1 VIDSNDSREPIQ
13 TLLIS
18 SRLTRDV
25 EIEVPQDATPSFSYS
40 AAIESIS
47 RSDNHAFVFVL
58 MKIEQHFDGNNLVE
72 FSTTYMTGFRGESF
86 TSEDAEFTFL
96 ENLIEAA
103 VWPRFRDLSQVMIS
117 QAELD
122 FPILPPLPESITRPK
137 KKPDEKASTEG

>member
-1 VIDSNDSREPIQ
+1 MTDSNGSREPIQ
-13 TLLIS
+13 TLLMS

-47 RSDNHAFVFVL
+47 RSDNYAFAFVL
-58 MKIEQHFDGNNLVE
+58 MKIEQQFEGNNLVE
-72 FSTTYMTGFRGESF
+72 FSTTYMTGFHGESF

-96 ENLIEAA
+96 ENLIEVA

-122 FPILPPLPESITRPK
+122 FPILPSLPESITRPK
-137 KKPDEKASTEG
+137 KKPDEKTSTEG